1 MKVFDKVKEKSHAS
15 YSIEMKKQG
24 RRICCII
31 FGIILVFAYSSEYIE
46 LHTHAGKIILKGR
59 ELDLSV
65 FKDGA
70 VEIDGRL
77 ESVSLA

>member
-1 MKVFDKVKEKSHAS
+1 MKSTDKFNEKNHSS

-24 RRICCII
+24 GRVNCVI
-31 FGIILVFAYSSEYIE
+31 FGILLVYAYSTEYIE
-46 LHTHAGKIILKGR
+46 LHTHAGRIILKGTG
-59 ELDLSV
+59 LDLCV

>member
-1 MKVFDKVKEKSHAS
+1 MKSIIKAYEKNRAS

-24 RRICCII
+24 GRVSCVI
-31 FGIILVFAYSSEYIE
+31 FGIMLVFAYSKECIE
-46 LHTHAGKIILKGR
+46 LHSHAGRIILKGHG
-59 ELDLSV
+59 LDLAV

-77 ESVSLA
+77 ESVSLV